1 MLFRK
6 NCYTCNRASF
16 SSSEM
21 GNWFCPTC
29 GEDLTVQKAFDALS
43 VERINM
49 SHRLNEKSK
58 VFYYLKKRT

>member
-6 NCYTCNRASF
+6 NCQTCNRASF
-16 SSSEM
+16 SSSEC
-21 GNWFCPTC
+21 GSWFCPTC

-49 SHRLNEKSK
+49 SHRMNEKSK
-58 VFYYLKKRT
+58 VFYFINKRT